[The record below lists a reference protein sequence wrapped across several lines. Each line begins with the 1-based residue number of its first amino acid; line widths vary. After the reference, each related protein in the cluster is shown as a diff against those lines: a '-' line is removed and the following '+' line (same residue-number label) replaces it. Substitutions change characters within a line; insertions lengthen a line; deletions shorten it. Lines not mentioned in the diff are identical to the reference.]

1 MQDTKPSGK
10 CLYLS
15 MNLLVNPI
23 SAEGAQELPNSLKY
37 NWQVLVFMDREKSRF
52 YSLKRDA
59 KNW

>member
-1 MQDTKPSGK
+1 MQDTETSGK

-15 MNLLVNPI
+15 MNLLVNLI
-23 SAEGAQELPNSLKY
+23 SAEGAQELPNSLKH
-37 NWQVLVFMDREKSRF
+37 NWQVPVFMDREKSGF